1 MRVGEVGLSLGH
13 EQVFVFFLL
22 IVTFLLYAVHISVH
36 LRNCALL
43 FFDLYIVQV
52 IHESVVCLDVCHF
65 AG

>member
-43 FFDLYIVQV
+43 FLDLYIV
-52 IHESVVCLDVCHF
+52 
-65 AG
+65 